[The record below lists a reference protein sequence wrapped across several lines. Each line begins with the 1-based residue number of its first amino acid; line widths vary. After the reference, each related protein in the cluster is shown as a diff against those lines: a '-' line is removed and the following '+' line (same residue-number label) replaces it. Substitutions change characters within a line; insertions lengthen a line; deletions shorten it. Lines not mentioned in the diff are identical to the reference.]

1 MTASSSSTAASRRLR
16 CRRSARPTKCGVT
29 GVIGVKGMYG
39 VYGTNAPVRGVAAVL
54 KASRRG
60 DRNVTRVGDA
70 VNAASPALC
79 AVEVAVGEVDAE
91 VLLVIRRKG
100 SGFGLSEVRAGGGE
114 GGLKG
119 RAPVVWRCGAGSGA
133 GRGESKE
140 CGGSSS

>member
-1 MTASSSSTAASRRLR
+1 
-16 CRRSARPTKCGVT
+16 
-29 GVIGVKGMYG
+29 MYG

-70 VNAASPALC
+70 ANAARPALC
-79 AVEVAVGEVDAE
+79 AVEVAVGEVDVE
-91 VLLVIRRKG
+91 LLVRRRNG

-119 RAPVVWRCGAGSGA
+119 RAPVVWRCGAGSGT
-133 GRGESKE
+133 GRGELKE
-140 CGGSSS
+140 WGGSSS